1 MPINLTKGERVNLSK
16 ENPTLQKIKLGL
28 SWDIKEGVNADLDA
42 SLIILNGEDNPK
54 MLADDSLVYYNK
66 TEAYNGGIKHSG
78 DNKTGDGDGDDETII
93 IDLAKLP
100 AEVQVL
106 LAAITSYNK
115 PETSASDIATFGR
128 VKSAKVKL
136 YNEQTNEVLY
146 TFDLSED
153 ASTATSMEVA
163 RLYKKDDEWRFT
175 TLGDIIGRG
184 LNGLEDVLNKYKK

>member
-66 TEAYNGGIKHSG
+66 TEAYNGAIKHSG

-115 PETSASDIATFGR
+115 PETVASDIATFGR

-163 RLYKKDDEWRFT
+163 RLYKKDGEWRFT